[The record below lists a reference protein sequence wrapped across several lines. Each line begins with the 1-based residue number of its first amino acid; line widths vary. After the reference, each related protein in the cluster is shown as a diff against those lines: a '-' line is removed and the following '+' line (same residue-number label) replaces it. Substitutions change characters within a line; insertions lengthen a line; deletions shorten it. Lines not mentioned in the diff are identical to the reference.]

1 MNDGTLRVMDLTD
14 PSIREAITQA
24 EDIQA
29 LYLGGEATDY

>member
-1 MNDGTLRVMDLTD
+1 MNDRTLRVRDLTD
-14 PSIREAITQA
+14 PSTQEAITEA